1 MPISNKLQ
9 ADVAAGTKALKTLNE
24 VGRRYKE
31 VIQAGLKKHAANL
44 KAALSKVTEAMF
56 DDNTDMAIAEY
67 VKVQTDIKELRADI
81 DEVQKEYALQNK
93 QRMPKAFTTPWDNV
107 VERIL
112 LSRPQAS
119 AGAVPVPTSN
129 QI

>member
-24 VGRRYKE
+24 VGTRYKE

-44 KAALSKVTEAMF
+44 NAALSKATEAMF

-67 VKVQTDIKELRADI
+67 VRVQADIKELRADI

-93 QRMPKAFTTPWDNV
+93 QRMPKEFTAPWDSV

-112 LSRPQAS
+112 LSRPPA
-119 AGAVPVPTSN
+119 
-129 QI
+129 